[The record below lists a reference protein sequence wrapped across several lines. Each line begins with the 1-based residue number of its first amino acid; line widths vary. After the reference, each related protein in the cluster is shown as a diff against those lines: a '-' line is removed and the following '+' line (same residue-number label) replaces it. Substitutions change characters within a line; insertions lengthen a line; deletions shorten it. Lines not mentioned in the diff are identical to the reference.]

1 MMPKRDWTEMA
12 WPEVAAGDTKRW
24 IAVLPVAAVEQH
36 GPHLPL
42 GVDYYIAQAYI
53 ARVLPLLPADL
64 PATFLPIQQI
74 GQSDEHRAFPGTLSF
89 SAHTIIGAYTEIG
102 ESIHRCGVRKLVI
115 VTSHGG
121 NVAAMDLV
129 ARDLRVRLK
138 MLAVTCAWH
147 RFGYPSGTFERMEL
161 RHGVH
166 AGDVETSLLLAHRPE
181 TVDIAR
187 ARAKGRAGAC
197 PWGEG
202 VCGIAARCRPLRSQ
216 AAGRWPRLKD
226 VISPR
231 RPSMSPPPYPPPHA
245 GEGREGVPLRQTRIC
260 CSPIKCVRAGDESPV
275 FPVPQWVKGS
285 TGETAADTTRTNDV

>member
-12 WPEVAAGDTKRW
+12 WPDVAAADAKRW

-42 GVDYYIAQAYI
+42 GVDSYIAQAYI
-53 ARVLPLLPADL
+53 ARVLPQLPADL

-89 SAHTIIGAYTEIG
+89 SARTIIGAYTEIG

-138 MLAVTCAWH
+138 MLVVTCAWH
-147 RFGYPSGTFERMEL
+147 RFGYPSGAFERMEL

-181 TVDIAR
+181 TVDMAR
-187 ARAKGRAGAC
+187 AVAAVPVTVKMAEDFKWLSAFRPVGFGWMTQDLHPTGAVGDATRATAQKGEQALAHGARAFVELLQDVDRFDLKRLADG
-197 PWGEG
+197 
-202 VCGIAARCRPLRSQ
+202 PLDEPTSP
-216 AAGRWPRLKD
+216 AGR
-226 VISPR
+226 
-231 RPSMSPPPYPPPHA
+231 
-245 GEGREGVPLRQTRIC
+245 
-260 CSPIKCVRAGDESPV
+260 
-275 FPVPQWVKGS
+275 
-285 TGETAADTTRTNDV
+285 